1 MILNRDKYFK
11 EHGFKEE
18 PFATTN
24 ALQEDFLEEYF
35 ITPPY
40 FYSLIGSTTK
50 PKSTFVIAP
59 RGTGKTAQ
67 RIMIEKMSEHE
78 DGLLTVVYDRFP
90 IEGVAKVEDI
100 KLEDHLIRIN
110 KYLIIALLTE
120 LNERGIERSLTSYER
135 ANLKLLIELYL
146 KGISNNEID
155 NAIKS
160 IKGVTGRIGDLWRVA
175 GKPINSV
182 VNSILKAKGIEGVD
196 LSISGKSINKIDY
209 EEIESHLSF
218 LEEIFKE
225 IGIKSVYVLVDSIDE
240 TSLTGNDAKKSYLLI
255 KPFIKDLRILE
266 RRTIVFKFFVWD
278 KIEEYWTQDMRK
290 DRIETFVI
298 EWNLD
303 EIKNLIRERL
313 KAYSEQKIDNLSKIL
328 NCDEKY
334 IDLIYIFAN
343 NSPRDLINILKL
355 IFDNHLR
362 KSNNMNELPN
372 KEAIINGIEDFC
384 KNKFE
389 EIITTDKQRKDLKR
403 VKIATFTI
411 PYLYNEIFKCE
422 SSTAR
427 NILMPWTRA
436 DIVYSS
442 TNKIKVKKSQNPIN
456 IYTFSDIRIAR
467 HVCSNQRLEEFI
479 DRNLITCEECG
490 VINVFDKEN
499 SYGIDRWQCKECLSN
514 LIIK

>member
-1 MILNRDKYFK
+1 MIFNKGKYFN
-11 EHGFKEE
+11 EHGFKQD
-18 PFATTN
+18 PFASTN
-24 ALQEDFLEEYF
+24 SLHEDFLEEYF

-40 FYSLIGSTTK
+40 FYSLIGSIDK

-67 RIMIEKMSEHE
+67 RIMLEKMSEHE
-78 DGLLTVVYDRFP
+78 VGLLTIVYDKFP
-90 IEGVAKVEDI
+90 IEGMSKIEDI

-110 KYLIIALLTE
+110 RYLIIALLTE
-120 LNERGIERSLTSYER
+120 LSERGIERALDNYEKT
-135 ANLKLLIELYL
+135 NLKLLIELYL
-146 KGISNNEID
+146 SGISNNEVD

-160 IKGVTGRIGDLWRVA
+160 IKGVTGRVNDLWRSA
-175 GKPINSV
+175 GKPINSI
-182 VNSILKAKGIEGVD
+182 VNTILKAKGLTGVD
-196 LSISGKSINKIDY
+196 LTLGSKPVKKVVYD
-209 EEIESHLSF
+209 EIESHMNF
-218 LEEIFKE
+218 IEELFNN

-240 TSLTGNDAKKSYLLI
+240 TSLTGNDAKNSYLLI

-266 RRTIVFKFFVWD
+266 RKTIVFKFFIWD

-290 DRIETFVI
+290 DRIETFAI

-303 EIKNLIRERL
+303 EIKRLITERL
-313 KAYSEQKIDNLSKIL
+313 KAYSDKKIDNLNQIL
-328 NCDEKY
+328 NCSDND

-343 NSPRDLINILKL
+343 NSPRDLINILKY

-362 KSNNMNELPN
+362 KSSNINEVPN
-372 KEAIINGIEDFC
+372 VEAVINGIEEFC

-411 PYLYNEIFKCE
+411 PYLYNDIFKCE

-442 TNKIKVKKSQNPIN
+442 TNKIKVKKSPNPIN

-467 HVCSNQRLEEFI
+467 YVCSNQRLKDFI
-479 DRNLITCEECG
+479 SRNLITCEECNT
-490 VINVFDKEN
+490 INVFDREN
-499 SYGIDRWQCKECLSN
+499 VYGVSRWQCKECSAN
-514 LIIK
+514 LVIQ

>member
-1 MILNRDKYFK
+1 MILNKDRYFN
-11 EHGFKEE
+11 EHGFKQD
-18 PFATTN
+18 PFASTN
-24 ALQEDFLEEYF
+24 ALHEDFLEEYF

-40 FYSLIGSTTK
+40 FYSLIGSTIN

-78 DGLLTVVYDRFP
+78 KGLLTIVYDKFP
-90 IEGVAKVEDI
+90 IEGITNIEDI

-110 KYLIIALLTE
+110 KYLVIALLTE
-120 LNERGIERSLTSYER
+120 LNERGIERTLNSYEKS
-135 ANLKLLIELYL
+135 NLKLLIELYL
-146 KGISNNEID
+146 NGISNNEVD

-160 IKGVTGRIGDLWRVA
+160 IKGVTGRIGDLWRAA
-175 GKPINSV
+175 GKPINSI
-182 VNSILKAKGIEGVD
+182 VNSILKAKGLEGVD
-196 LSISGKSINKIDY
+196 LTLSGKAIRKVDY
-209 EEIESHLSF
+209 EDVYSHMNF
-218 LEEIFKE
+218 LEDLFKA
-225 IGIKSVYVLVDSIDE
+225 IGISSVYVLVDSIDE

-298 EWNLD
+298 EWNLE
-303 EIKNLIRERL
+303 EIKNLIKERL
-313 KAYSEQKIDNLSKIL
+313 KAYSEQKIDRLSQIFD
-328 NCDEKY
+328 CDEED

-343 NSPRDLINILKL
+343 NSPRDLINILKS

-362 KSNNMNELPN
+362 RSNDMSELPN
-372 KEAIINGIEDFC
+372 KDAIINGIEDFC

-403 VKIATFTI
+403 VKLATFTI

-442 TNKIKVKKSQNPIN
+442 TNKIKVKKSPNPIN

-467 HVCSNQRLEEFI
+467 HVCSNQRLKEFI
-479 DRNLITCEECG
+479 DRNLITCDECG
-490 VINVFDKEN
+490 TINVFDKEN
-499 SYGIDRWQCKECLSN
+499 AYGVDSWQCKECSAN

>member
-1 MILNRDKYFK
+1 MGSVDLTVSGKAIKKVEY
-11 EHGFKEE
+11 
-18 PFATTN
+18 
-24 ALQEDFLEEYF
+24 EDIDSHFNSLEELF
-35 ITPPY
+35 KAI
-40 FYSLIGSTTK
+40 
-50 PKSTFVIAP
+50 
-59 RGTGKTAQ
+59 
-67 RIMIEKMSEHE
+67 
-78 DGLLTVVYDRFP
+78 
-90 IEGVAKVEDI
+90 
-100 KLEDHLIRIN
+100 
-110 KYLIIALLTE
+110 
-120 LNERGIERSLTSYER
+120 
-135 ANLKLLIELYL
+135 
-146 KGISNNEID
+146 GIS
-155 NAIKS
+155 
-160 IKGVTGRIGDLWRVA
+160 
-175 GKPINSV
+175 
-182 VNSILKAKGIEGVD
+182 
-196 LSISGKSINKIDY
+196 
-209 EEIESHLSF
+209 
-218 LEEIFKE
+218 
-225 IGIKSVYVLVDSIDE
+225 SVYVLVDSIDE

-255 KPFIKDLRILE
+255 NPFIKDLRILE

-313 KAYSEQKIDNLSKIL
+313 KAYSEQKIDKLSQIL
-328 NCDEKY
+328 DCDEDD
-334 IDLIYIFAN
+334 IELIYIFAN
-343 NSPRDLINILKL
+343 NSPRDLINILKS

-362 KSNNMNELPN
+362 KSNDMSKLPN
-372 KEAIINGIEDFC
+372 KDTIINGIEDFC

-442 TNKIKVKKSQNPIN
+442 TNKIKVKKSPNPIN

-467 HVCSNQRLEEFI
+467 HVCSNQRLKGFI

-490 VINVFDKEN
+490 TINVFDKEN
-499 SYGIDRWQCKECLSN
+499 AYGVDSWQCKECSAN
-514 LIIK
+514 LIGK

>member
-11 EHGFKEE
+11 EHGFKQD
-18 PFATTN
+18 PFASTN
-24 ALQEDFLEEYF
+24 ALHEDFLEEYF

-40 FYSLIGSTTK
+40 FYSLIGSITN
-50 PKSTFVIAP
+50 PKSTFVTAP

-67 RIMIEKMSEHE
+67 RIMIEKISENE
-78 DGLLTVVYDRFP
+78 SGLLTIVYDKFP
-90 IEGVAKVEDI
+90 IEGITNVEDI

-110 KYLIIALLTE
+110 KYLVIALLTE
-120 LNERGIERSLTSYER
+120 LNERGIERDLNSYEKS
-135 ANLKLLIELYL
+135 NLKLLVELYL
-146 KGISNNEID
+146 KGISNNEVD

-160 IKGVTGRIGDLWRVA
+160 IKGVAGRIGDLWRVA

-182 VNSILKAKGIEGVD
+182 VNSILKATGLGSVD
-196 LSISGKSINKIDY
+196 LTVSGKSMKKVAY
-209 EEIESHLSF
+209 EEIDSHLNF
-218 LEEIFKE
+218 LEGLFKS
-225 IGIKSVYVLVDSIDE
+225 IGINSVYILVDSIDE
-240 TSLTGNDAKKSYLLI
+240 TSLTGNDAKKSYFLI

-278 KIEEYWTQDMRK
+278 KIEEYWIQDMRK
-290 DRIETFVI
+290 DRIETFEI
-298 EWNLD
+298 EWNLE
-303 EIKNLIRERL
+303 EIKRLIKKRL
-313 KAYSEQKIDNLSKIL
+313 KAYSEQKIDKLSQIL
-328 NCDEKY
+328 NCSEND

-343 NSPRDLINILKL
+343 NSPRDLINILKS

-362 KSNNMNELPN
+362 KSNDMKELPN
-372 KEAIINGIEDFC
+372 TDTIINGIEDFC
-384 KNKFE
+384 KKKFE

-442 TNKIKVKKSQNPIN
+442 TNKIKVKKSPNPIN

-467 HVCSNQRLEEFI
+467 HVCSNQRLKEFI
-479 DRNLITCEECG
+479 QKNLITCEECNT
-490 VINVFDKEN
+490 INVFDKQN
-499 SYGIDRWQCKECLSN
+499 SYGIDSWQCKECSASLT
-514 LIIK
+514 IE